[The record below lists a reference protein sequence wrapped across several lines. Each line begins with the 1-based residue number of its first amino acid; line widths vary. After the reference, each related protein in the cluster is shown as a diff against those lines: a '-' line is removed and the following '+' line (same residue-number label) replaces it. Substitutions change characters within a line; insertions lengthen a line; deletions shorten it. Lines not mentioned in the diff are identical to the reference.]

1 MPITVVVRSGAHEGS
16 ESPAITLDA
25 PMIVLGRGESC
36 DVRLPDPSVSHRHA
50 TIRQRGSDYIL
61 QDEGSTN
68 GTFIGGVRLGV
79 QAPRIL
85 RHGEV
90 VRLGRIFLEVKM
102 DALVPTSQPT
112 QATKEIALG
121 LVAQALVSQGEA
133 AGPRLDVVEGPDA
146 GKRFWLDEVGRAYV
160 VGRGRDVDFTLDDAE
175 SSRRHLQIVRRGEVL
190 LVRDLGSRNGAVLE
204 PDVILPLERDVVVRV
219 GDRLRLAE
227 TVLVYEHPAVQA
239 LMELEAAPD
248 EKLNESLAPPPPPS
262 SVASEEPVAPSGPP
276 PPQEPRAVEIAVSSE
291 SEARS
296 GWTGAD
302 VIVVLLAIGVL
313 ALSGL
318 GLYWLLQG

>member
-1 MPITVVVRSGAHEGS
+1 MCSS
-16 ESPAITLDA
+16 DLA

-50 TIRQRGSDYIL
+50 SIRQRGNDYIL

-90 VRLGRIFLEVKM
+90 IRLGRIFLEVRM
-102 DALVPTSQPT
+102 DVLVPTSQPT
-112 QATKEIALG
+112 QATKELALG
-121 LVAQALVSQGEA
+121 LVAQALTSQGEV

-146 GKRFWLDEVGRAYV
+146 GKRFFLDEAGRAYV

-175 SSRRHLQIVRRGEVL
+175 ASRRHLQFVRRGEVL

-204 PDVILPLERDVVVRV
+204 PDVVLPIERDVIVRV

-227 TVLVYEHPAVQA
+227 TVLVYEHPAVLA

-248 EKLNESLAPPPPPS
+248 EKLDESLAPPPPPS
-262 SVASEEPVAPSGPP
+262 SVTSEEPPPPSGPP
-276 PPQEPRAVEIAVSSE
+276 PFREPAAAMEIAAPPE
-291 SEARS
+291 TEARS

-302 VIVVLLAIGVL
+302 VVVVLLAIGVL